1 MLDALLA
8 AEELPEEYKD
18 RCQVRKTKTAVF
30 LTLSIIHSM
39 TYSQTNKCFRTFYV
53 MTVNAKERHGS
64 IGCTINAAPAVL
76 TTPV

>member
-18 RCQVRKTKTAVF
+18 RCQVRKKPKLLLAP
-30 LTLSIIHSM
+30 LTLNSFDDTH
-39 TYSQTNKCFRTFYV
+39 THTHVFRTFYA

-64 IGCTINAAPAVL
+64 TGSTINAVPAVL
-76 TTPV
+76 TIPV